1 MRRWAPPS
9 SARMMLVP
17 LPMLT
22 GGTGTRSGPCAPR
35 PGFWLGTRAGGSVLS
50 PCAQHDVAAQTGA
63 CELRLGVP
71 CTRPWDVY
79 MAGGAAP
86 LKRESWRAVRSKTDE
101 QTSNPGQTGWGRSTI
116 FAPTERRSGACS
128 PPGLALRAWGGPG
141 CRLSGASAPFPTHN
155 DSSGTLARQQETCTV
170 VSPLE

>member
-79 MAGGAAP
+79 IH
-86 LKRESWRAVRSKTDE
+86 
-101 QTSNPGQTGWGRSTI
+101 GRW
-116 FAPTERRSGACS
+116 C
-128 PPGLALRAWGGPG
+128 GP
-141 CRLSGASAPFPTHN
+141 SQA
-155 DSSGTLARQQETCTV
+155 
-170 VSPLE
+170 